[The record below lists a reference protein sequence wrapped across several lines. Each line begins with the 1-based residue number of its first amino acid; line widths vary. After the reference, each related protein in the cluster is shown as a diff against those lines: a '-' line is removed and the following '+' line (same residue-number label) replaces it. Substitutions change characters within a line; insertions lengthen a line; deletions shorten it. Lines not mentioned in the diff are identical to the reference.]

1 MEVLE
6 TDGAEDLLSWL
17 QTMTSD
23 ADFQAAVEMAMG
35 RSELETPPELWVAGD
50 TEVTV
55 GRPDEE
61 KLSMIT
67 NIRMAF
73 HAILYR
79 DGASSR

>member
-1 MEVLE
+1 
-6 TDGAEDLLSWL
+6 
-17 QTMTSD
+17 
-23 ADFQAAVEMAMG
+23 MG
-35 RSELETPPELWVAGD
+35 RSELETPPELWVVGD

-73 HAILYR
+73 HAMLYR
-79 DGASSR
+79 DGSSIVHGCPTRCPRIP